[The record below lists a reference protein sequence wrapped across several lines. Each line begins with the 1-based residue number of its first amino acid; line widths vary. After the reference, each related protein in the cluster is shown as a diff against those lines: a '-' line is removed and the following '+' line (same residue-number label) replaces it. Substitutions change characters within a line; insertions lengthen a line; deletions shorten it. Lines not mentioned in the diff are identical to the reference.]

1 MRESG
6 SLYAEIAFLEASS
19 MLSSLLNIL
28 WVVLGGLMMALGWWL
43 AGLICAITVVGL
55 PWARSCFVIGRFSL
69 WPFGQEAVNRRD
81 LQGREDLGTGSLG
94 LIGNVLWFLVAGWWL
109 AIGHLSSA
117 LACFVTI
124 VGIPFGIQ
132 HMKLALIAL
141 APVGMTVVPVRNV

>member
-1 MRESG
+1 M
-6 SLYAEIAFLEASS
+6 
-19 MLSSLLNIL
+19 
-28 WVVLGGLMMALGWWL
+28 
-43 AGLICAITVVGL
+43 
-55 PWARSCFVIGRFSL
+55 
-69 WPFGQEAVNRRD
+69 NRRD

-124 VGIPFGIQ
+124 IGIPFGIQ

-141 APVGMTVVPVRNV
+141 APVGMTVVPVRDM

>member
-1 MRESG
+1 MV
-6 SLYAEIAFLEASS
+6 
-19 MLSSLLNIL
+19 SSLLNIL
-28 WVVLGGLMMALGWWL
+28 WVVLGGLVMALGWWL

-69 WPFGQEAVNRRD
+69 WPFGHEAVNRRN
-81 LQGREDLGTGSLG
+81 LLGREDLGTGSLG

-124 VGIPFGIQ
+124 IGIPFGIQ

-141 APVGMTVVPVRNV
+141 APVGMTVVPVRDI